1 MKDAVSL
8 EQTMTVQMACSILPT
23 GSLSPYA
30 VTSVAQVDRRHRI
43 LHVKCQRINDF
54 NDCVTLIV
62 DGCLTS
68 EAS

>member
-43 LHVKCQRINDF
+43 LHVKCQRIND
-54 NDCVTLIV
+54 CVTLIV